1 MEEEKLESFS
11 ARKLKSILKE
21 NFQNSGAINVLKAK
35 LKTEFIKE
43 ISKQTNNF
51 VSPEF
56 DLQKRVGLSCIFHF
70 LKRQQLYNTISVFM
84 SECNLENSQTI
95 LKEHEIFQILRNDVV
110 SSKPDPCNSV
120 FDHIIAYCLNGSKLE
135 LRESATQ
142 TLLCGQKT
150 LEILSFQLDDI
161 NSAHSKSKAVSVPSS
176 KSVEEIFLEFR
187 RELESRNGQEFDNQM
202 KHFKEHEIQKILSE
216 EKQKSKV
223 KQDKLLQELECDYQ
237 KSLQHFVEREKDYL
251 QKLSEQENRFERN
264 LYEQRSLFQK
274 QLEEIKSS
282 ESSLLRKYEL
292 ESQGLKIFELKLKE
306 FESKLFVKSNE
317 LEEREKKTDVKY
329 SNCRD
334 LAKQEI
340 LSEFASERELL
351 KSERADFLVEKRK
364 FADEQ
369 CKRRDNSDS
378 VDALKSSLKSARNEL
393 NELESQCEELRNEN
407 DNFRKQNKTDR
418 FNELDVS
425 TGERVLEL
433 IKINAELQAKLNLY
447 NDSKS
452 VVEDV
457 EKTKKDCSSITV
469 QFDNLKRKC
478 EEHKFQ
484 SERLNSENL
493 ALRTKARSLEYQLRE
508 LKQLLQDK
516 NRNLML
522 IENERLNS
530 SRSDPRYSFRSARFL
545 GSRNNLNPTSDET
558 YYFARQTV
566 PKVCGNESDRRV
578 TLGKS
583 SSKSP
588 EPPTQH
594 LLQGERPSTAAVP
607 IEVLLHPNEILP
619 AHPCTNVEKVYD
631 ESKPSTN
638 YVDARITEDQ
648 RKGVVQDHGK
658 TASTSKVKVL
668 EREKAVKYSADRLFD
683 FDEVINDTEQ
693 VLSSGHPFL
702 NTNRAIE
709 ATVQNKDQKV
719 ILEQYELE
727 LPVLLDIN
735 EKELLQS
742 SKEKEL
748 KITKELQMLKESQ
761 EQVKQEAK
769 EEELRTHE
777 DVGRERKEKEL
788 RMLISE
794 EELKMRQE
802 AEAKEL
808 RETQIARETEL
819 RMLQEAKE
827 KEDEQTR
834 RMKDELELQEAR
846 AKILARKKLQRN
858 PLRSEHL
865 DNDPVDIIRNSG
877 PSFDEA
883 KRKTGEQTQ
892 PENIKNAF
900 IDVKPAVGDETVS
913 KQTGNQGRPRFDFSE
928 VNELL
933 FSVMYISHNH
943 NSRRIRTTSLSM
955 SGKMKK
961 VKLRAG
967 N

>member
-21 NFQNSGAINVLKAK
+21 NFQTSGAINVLKAK

-43 ISKQTNNF
+43 ISKQNNNF

-70 LKRQQLYNTISVFM
+70 LKKQQLYNTISVFI
-84 SECNLENSQTI
+84 SECNLENSQVL

-110 SSKPDPCNSV
+110 SSEADQGNSV
-120 FDHIIAYCLNGSKLE
+120 FDHIIAYCLNRPKLE

-142 TLLCGQKT
+142 TLLCGQTT

-161 NSAHSKSKAVSVPSS
+161 NSTHSKSKAVSTPSS

-187 RELESRNGQEFDNQM
+187 RELESRNGREFDTQL
-202 KHFKEHEIQKILSE
+202 KHFKEHEIQKILYE

-251 QKLSEQENRFERN
+251 LKLSDQENRFERN
-264 LYEQRSLFQK
+264 QYEQRSLFQK

-317 LEEREKKTDVKY
+317 LEEREKKTDLKY
-329 SNCRD
+329 SKCRD

-351 KSERADFLVEKRK
+351 KSERENFLVEKRK

-369 CKRRDNSDS
+369 CKRREDSDA
-378 VDALKSSLKSARNEL
+378 VDALKSSLKSARSEL
-393 NELESQCEELRNEN
+393 NELESQCEELKKEN
-407 DNFRKQNKTDR
+407 DNLKKLNKTDR
-418 FNELDVS
+418 FRELDLS
-425 TGERVLEL
+425 PGERVLEL

-457 EKTKKDCSSITV
+457 EKTKKDCSSITG
-469 QFDNLKRKC
+469 QFDNLYRKC
-478 EEHKFQ
+478 EQQKFL

-493 ALRTKARSLEYQLRE
+493 ALRAKVRSLEYQLRE

-516 NRNLML
+516 SKNLML

-530 SRSDPRYSFRSARFL
+530 SRSDPRYSFRSAHFL
-545 GSRNNLNPTSDET
+545 GSRNHFNTTSDET
-558 YYFARQTV
+558 YYFARQTA
-566 PKVCGNESDRRV
+566 PKVCVNECDRRL
-578 TLGKS
+578 TLGKAS
-583 SSKSP
+583 SNPP
-588 EPPTQH
+588 ESPTQH
-594 LLQGERPSTAAVP
+594 FLRGDRPATAAVSIDP
-607 IEVLLHPNEILP
+607 KQRLP
-619 AHPCTNVEKVYD
+619 ANPCTNVEKRYN
-631 ESKPSTN
+631 EYTPSTN
-638 YVDARITEDQ
+638 YVDARIPEDQ

-658 TASTSKVKVL
+658 TVSPSKEKIL
-668 EREKAVKYSADRLFD
+668 ERETTVQYTADRLFD
-683 FDEVINDTEQ
+683 FDEVKDGTEQ
-693 VLSSGHPFL
+693 VLPSPFL
-702 NTNRAIE
+702 HTHRATE
-709 ATVQNKDQKV
+709 APVPNNQKGTQQQD
-719 ILEQYELE
+719 EEE

-735 EKELLQS
+735 EKEQLQY

-748 KITKELQMLKESQ
+748 KIAKELQVFKESQ
-761 EQVKQEAK
+761 EQEKVGTLLQGTK
-769 EEELRTHE
+769 EEELRTNE
-777 DVGRERKEKEL
+777 DVVQERKEREL
-788 RMLISE
+788 RMLKSE
-794 EELKMRQE
+794 EKELKVQQE
-802 AEAKEL
+802 ATAKEL
-808 RETQIARETEL
+808 QETQDAREIEL

-834 RMKDELELQEAR
+834 RMKDELDLQEAR

-858 PLRSEHL
+858 PHRSEQL
-865 DNDPVDIIRNSG
+865 DNDRVDSIRKTE
-877 PSFDEA
+877 PSFDET
-883 KRKTGEQTQ
+883 TGNEREQTL
-892 PENIKNAF
+892 PEKIKNA
-900 IDVKPAVGDETVS
+900 IVDVKQAAGDETVS

-928 VNELL
+928 VNEPIFLRYVH
-933 FSVMYISHNH
+933 FS
-943 NSRRIRTTSLSM
+943 
-955 SGKMKK
+955 
-961 VKLRAG
+961 
-967 N
+967 